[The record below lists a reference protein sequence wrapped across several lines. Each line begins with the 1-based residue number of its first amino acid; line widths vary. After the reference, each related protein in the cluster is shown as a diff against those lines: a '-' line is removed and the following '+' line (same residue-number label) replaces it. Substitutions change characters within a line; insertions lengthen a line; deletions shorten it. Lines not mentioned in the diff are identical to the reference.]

1 MRVTVCRWAK
11 PIRENSELKTIAV
24 VAEFLIYPDRFR
36 NGYLWTL
43 NTPNSRWRW
52 WVRHPQDAEIHEL
65 VKNRESCIPVLARV
79 PGTRITLLSSAP
91 PRTNPQHLLTSLVYS
106 LLLQDRHGQYRER
119 SRLVYIFRSLVGLPA
134 TGNLWKLS
142 RQA

>member
-1 MRVTVCRWAK
+1 MRVIACRWAK
-11 PIRENSELKTIAV
+11 PTRENSEFNTIAI
-24 VAEFLIYPDRFR
+24 VAECFIYPDWSR
-36 NGYLWTL
+36 NGYLWTV

-65 VKNRESCIPVLARV
+65 FKNRESCIPVLARV
-79 PGTRITLLSSAP
+79 PGTWITLLSSAS
-91 PRTNPQHLLTSLVYS
+91 PRANPQHLLTSLVYS
-106 LLLQDRHGQYRER
+106 SLLQDRHGQYRER